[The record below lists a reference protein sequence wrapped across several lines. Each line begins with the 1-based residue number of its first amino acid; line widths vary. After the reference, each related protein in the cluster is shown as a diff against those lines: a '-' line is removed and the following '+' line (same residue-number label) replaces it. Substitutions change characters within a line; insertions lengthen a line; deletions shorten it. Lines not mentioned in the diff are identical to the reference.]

1 MTTHNQGVLFRR
13 IVSLLAAFAL
23 AGVFTPM
30 ASGVDSDSEP
40 SVSPYSGDLLP
51 TFPFCSWWVETST
64 QNSNILYPDT
74 SAAYWTMPFAIDDD
88 AQLTLRGYFPDTRYF
103 SIQVY
108 DESGQPDTSVGATG
122 LTDYQLVPDTGS
134 VNPWQTQDPYPSDPQ
149 TYTLTISSDSARPS
163 DATNWLSMP
172 SPSTGRIGWLMLRV
186 YLPNTPPY
194 PTSVLGDITSTQTP
208 PFDLVAK
215 LLPTVT
221 VGADDQRRSMTL
233 PQCSSSQGSELMAT
247 TSEGQELGG
256 LLYDASSNGV
266 FEGRK
271 AALDESVSER
281 LDSNGAEVRDCTTDA
296 DGCEQETVEFVRP
309 TNKQTP
315 YPNADSAYIA
325 ASYTLEDGEALVVM
339 ARLPTTPWNVDDGF
353 VPTQWPVDSLQ
364 MRYVSFCNY
373 LQEPPY
379 PVVEVIDGD
388 QTIWG
393 CSNDVEIHT
402 EDSDDVIV
410 AVVTAP
416 DQKPISS
423 EALGRF
429 VWLPTDS
436 GQETDPYVFAI
447 RNMLPNAN
455 FAESATNIET
465 TDDAAA
471 AAEVLKSYY
480 PIGVICDVEALE
492 ELGPTECGSAH
503 HRTRICS
510 ASSRDDDLTKAQ
522 RKKRLTDCIAE
533 LRKDEGDVDGLRHR
547 AACLLRQATDCTG
560 MALARAEFRKAVLAK
575 AKMAHADLTDANLR
589 QSNLSKAILHNAVAR
604 GADMSK
610 VKASALQAH
619 NADLSEV
626 NFAQAVLTRA
636 SLVKSNLSGSSL
648 RDTDASG
655 ADLRGANLRGSDL
668 SGANLSGAN
677 LDGADLTGA
686 KLDGANLSGASVHDA
701 VIDKSSLDKATTT
714 DVDTS
719 TTRTP
724 TAPSV
729 PSRPSNSSDAAGD
742 SVRAA

>member
-1 MTTHNQGVLFRR
+1 
-13 IVSLLAAFAL
+13 
-23 AGVFTPM
+23 
-30 ASGVDSDSEP
+30 
-40 SVSPYSGDLLP
+40 
-51 TFPFCSWWVETST
+51 
-64 QNSNILYPDT
+64 
-74 SAAYWTMPFAIDDD
+74 
-88 AQLTLRGYFPDTRYF
+88 
-103 SIQVY
+103 VY

-122 LTDYQLVPDTGS
+122 ITDYQLVPDNGS
-134 VNPWQTQDPYPSDPQ
+134 INPWQTQDPYPSDPQ
-149 TYTLTISSDSARPS
+149 TYTLTISSESAKPA

-172 SPSTGRIGWLMLRV
+172 SADTGRIGWLMLRV

-194 PTSVLGDITSTQTP
+194 PVSVLGDVTSTQTP

-221 VGADDQRRSMTL
+221 VGADDQRRSATL
-233 PQCSSSQGSELMAT
+233 PQCSSSQGSELMGT
-247 TSEGQELGG
+247 TSEGRELSG
-256 LLYDASSNGV
+256 LLYDTSANGV
-266 FEGRK
+266 FEGRM
-271 AALDESVSER
+271 APLDEIVSDR
-281 LDSNGAEVRDCTTDA
+281 RDASRSSVRDCTTDA
-296 DGCEQETVEFVRP
+296 DGCDQETVDFVRP

-339 ARLPTTPWNVDDGF
+339 ARLPTTPWNIDDGF

-379 PVVEVIDGD
+379 PAVEVTEGG

-416 DQKPISS
+416 DQKPTASD
-423 EALGRF
+423 ALSNF
-429 VWLPTDS
+429 VWLPTNS

-447 RNMLPNAN
+447 RNMLPNPS
-455 FAESATNIET
+455 FAESATNIAT

-480 PIGVICDVEALE
+480 PIGVICDIEALE

-522 RKKRLTDCIAE
+522 RKQRLEDCIAA
-533 LRKDEGDVDGLRHR
+533 LREDEGDLDGIRHR
-547 AACLLRQATDCTG
+547 AACLLKQATDCTG
-560 MALARAEFRKAVLAK
+560 MALARAEFRNAVLAK
-575 AKMAHADLTDANLR
+575 AKMAHADLTDADLR
-589 QSNLSKAILHNAVAR
+589 ESNLSNAILHNAVAR
-604 GADMSK
+604 GADMSQ
-610 VKASALQAH
+610 VKASALQAQ

-636 SLVKSNLSGSSL
+636 SLVKSNLSGSSF
-648 RDTDASG
+648 RDSDASS
-655 ADLRGANLRGSDL
+655 ADLRGANLRGADL

-701 VIDKSSLDKATTT
+701 VVDKSSLDRATTT
-714 DVDTS
+714 GVDTS

-724 TAPSV
+724 AESST
-729 PSRPSNSSDAAGD
+729 PSRPADSSGTEDDA
-742 SVRAA
+742 VRGA